1 MHISECLANGIQ
13 KIWKSE
19 FRDEKINWYLR
30 LNNKHV
36 DQWNSD
42 WHRIHSQKEL
52 FGLQTAQYLFNIV

>member
-13 KIWKSE
+13 KIWKRE

-30 LNNKHV
+30 LTNI

-42 WHRIHSQKEL
+42 WYRIHSQKEL
-52 FGLQTAQYLFNIV
+52 FGLETAQYPFNIV